1 MVRRWFYGLSTLILG
16 SIGLV
21 ALVWPPVLIALV
33 VVLPLFAVG
42 LIDALQGKSSIRRN
56 FPLVG
61 RLRYLFESVR
71 PEIQQYFIELNTDA
85 YPIERELRS
94 VVYQRAKGELE
105 TQPFGTQ
112 RDVYRVGYEWAA
124 HSLHKVACL
133 EDEPR
138 IVVGGPDCAVP
149 YTASRLNIAAMSFGA
164 LSPTAIRSLSR
175 GARKGGFAHNTGE
188 GGISAHHVE
197 GGGDLIWQVG
207 TGYFGCRS
215 SDGSFD
221 PERFRDAA
229 AVDQVRMIEL
239 KLSQGAKPGHGG
251 ILPAPKVTPEIAAVR
266 GVPAYQ
272 TVASPPWHSAFS
284 GLHGLMEFVARLREL
299 SGGKPVGFKLCVS
312 TRVEFLSVCRAMLET
327 GITPDF
333 IAVDGGEGGTGA
345 APLEFANSMG
355 MPARDA
361 WVFVHNALVGTGLR
375 DRIRIFASGRI
386 FTGFHIVRAM
396 ALGADVCYSARGM
409 MLALGCI
416 QALRCNRDN
425 CPSGVATQNPALFNG
440 LDVTDKSERVFRY
453 HHGTVRSF
461 LEMLSAMGLA
471 GPAEIS
477 PDRIFRRVDDM
488 QVKSFSEIY
497 DFLRPRQLL
506 DGDGVPALWQRE
518 WAASGEKTAVAE
530 VSGHMR

>member
-1 MVRRWFYGLSTLILG
+1 MVRRWFYGLSVLILG
-16 SIGLV
+16 SIGLI
-21 ALVWPPVLIALV
+21 ALVWPPALVALV
-33 VVLPLFAVG
+33 VVLPLFVVG
-42 LIDALQGKSSIRRN
+42 LADAVQGKSSIRRN

-61 RLRYLFESVR
+61 RLRYLFEAVR
-71 PEIQQYFIELNTDA
+71 PEIQQYFIELNTDG

-124 HSLHKVACL
+124 HSLHQVESL
-133 EDEPR
+133 EEEPR
-138 IVVGGPDCAVP
+138 VVVGGPECGQP
-149 YTASRLNIAAMSFGA
+149 YSASRLNIAAMSFGA
-164 LSPTAIRSLSR
+164 LSPTAIRALSR

-188 GGISAHHVE
+188 GGISAYHVE

-215 SDGSFD
+215 SDGRFD
-221 PERFRDAA
+221 AERFRDAA
-229 AVDQVRMIEL
+229 TVDQVRMIEI

-251 ILPAPKVTPEIAAVR
+251 ILPARKVTAEIASAR
-266 GVPAYQ
+266 GVPAFQ
-272 TVASPPWHSAFS
+272 TVESPPWHSAFS
-284 GLHGLMEFVARLREL
+284 GAHGLMEFVARLREL

-312 TRVEFLSVCRAMLET
+312 TRVEFLAVCRAMLDT

-361 WVFVHNALVGTGLR
+361 WAFVHNALMGTGLR
-375 DRIRIFASGRI
+375 EQIRIFASGRL
-386 FTGFHIVRAM
+386 FTGFHMVRAM

-425 CPSGVATQNPALFNG
+425 CPTGVATQNPALFKG
-440 LDVTDKSERVFRY
+440 LDVADKGERIFRY
-453 HHGTVRSF
+453 HHGTTHSF
-461 LEMLSAMGLA
+461 LQLLSAMGLA
-471 GPAEIS
+471 GPDEIS
-477 PDRIFRRVDDM
+477 PDLIFRRVGDM
-488 QVKSFSEIY
+488 QVKSFADIY
-497 DFLRPRQLL
+497 QFLQPRQLL
-506 DGDGVPALWQRE
+506 DGDRMPARWRRE
-518 WAASGEKTAVAE
+518 WAASGQGTAAAE
-530 VSGHMR
+530 ISSG